1 MNIFQRIA
9 AKALSRL
16 TGIETDNPLYRASTS
31 SRLQGFNRIL
41 GMPAQND
48 DLILREGYAK
58 SSDVYA
64 IINKITKGLKKLDWK
79 VEVQTR
85 DGWEETTDSQ
95 WNDLLKAPN
104 KLTTWRGLIEEYATY
119 YLLLGHSYI
128 YKSEAVG
135 FPGIAELTTMPA
147 DKVDIVAG
155 DYINP
160 IKGFE
165 LEEINNSFIP
175 YDKMLFQ
182 KMCNPVGTFEERLY
196 GMSPIR
202 AAWYVVQSGNN
213 AWEANGSILKN
224 RGASGILTSE
234 ADFPLTD
241 EEIDQIESVWNKRN
255 SGADKFGKITFGGN
269 KVNYTSIGMS
279 PNDLKLIEMSIIP
292 LRTLCS
298 VYGIDSEVLNDTAS
312 STYNNRKEAEK
323 ALFED
328 TVLPLADTIKD
339 GLNMCVTP
347 ELVDGERL
355 RLTYS
360 TKNISALQADK
371 EKQSNIAVNLVN
383 SGIWTQNEAREYM
396 GSEPMTGE
404 EYDTLKNNST
414 QSNTTNNENI

>member
-1 MNIFQRIA
+1 MNIFQKIA

-31 SRLQGFNRIL
+31 SRIQGFNRIL
-41 GMPAQND
+41 GMTDQD
-48 DLILREGYAK
+48 DTKILTEGYAK

-95 WNDLLKAPN
+95 WNDLLKVPN
-104 KLTTWRGLIEEYATY
+104 KLTTWQGLIEEYATY
-119 YLLLGHSYI
+119 YLLLGHSYM

-135 FPGIAELTTMPA
+135 FPGIAELTTLPG

-155 DYINP
+155 DYLNP

-165 LEEINNSFIP
+165 LEEVNQSFIP

-182 KMCNPVGTFEERLY
+182 KMVNPVGTFEERLY

-241 EEIDQIESVWNKRN
+241 EEIGNIEDVWNKRN
-255 SGADKFGKITFGGN
+255 SGPDKFGKIAFGGN

-279 PNDLKLIEMSIIP
+279 PTDLKLIEMSIIP

-347 ELVDGERL
+347 ELVDGEKL

-360 TKNISALQADK
+360 TKNVSALQADK
-371 EKQSNIAVNLVN
+371 EKQANVTKTLIEAGVWS
-383 SGIWTQNEAREYM
+383 QNEGRVYM
-396 GSEPMTGE
+396 GNEPIEGE
-404 EYDTLKNNST
+404 EYDTPKRNST

>member
-16 TGIETDNPLYRASTS
+16 TGVETDNPLYKATMN
-31 SRLQGFNRIL
+31 SRLSGFNRIL
-41 GMPAQND
+41 GMTEQD
-48 DLILREGYAK
+48 DEKILREGYAK

-64 IINKITKGLKKLDWK
+64 IINKITKGLKKVEWK

-95 WNDLLKAPN
+95 WNELLKAPN
-104 KLTTWRGLIEEYATY
+104 KLTTWQGLIEEYALY
-119 YLLLGHSYI
+119 YLLLGHSYM

-135 FPGIAELTTMPA
+135 IPGIAELTTLPG

-165 LEEINNSFIP
+165 LEEVNQAFIP
-175 YDKMLFQ
+175 YDKVLFQ
-182 KMCNPVGTFEERLY
+182 KMANPVGSFEERLY

-241 EEIDQIESVWNKRN
+241 EEIGQIESVWNKRN
-255 SGADKFGKITFGGN
+255 SGPDKYGKIAFGGN

-279 PNDLKLIEMSIIP
+279 PSDLKLIEMSIIP

-298 VYGIDSEVLNDTAS
+298 IYGIDSEILNDTAS

-347 ELVDGERL
+347 YLQDGERL
-355 RLTYS
+355 RLTYT

-396 GSEPMTGE
+396 GSEPMTGP
-404 EYDTLKNNST
+404 EYDELKKISE
-414 QSNTTNNENI
+414 SDDTTNEQNL